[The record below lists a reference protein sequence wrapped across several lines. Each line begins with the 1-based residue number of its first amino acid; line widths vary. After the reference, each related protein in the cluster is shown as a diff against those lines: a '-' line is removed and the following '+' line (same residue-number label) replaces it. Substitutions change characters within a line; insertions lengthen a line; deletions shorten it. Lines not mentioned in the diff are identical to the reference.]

1 MRLIFLSFGFLAGL
15 DGFKD
20 DAILP
25 QVLADS
31 DEERKLLRKTS
42 QRFAT
47 LAAKLKNVL
56 AK

>member
-1 MRLIFLSFGFLAGL
+1 MRIIPLSFALFAGIA
-15 DGFKD
+15 GFKD

-56 AK
+56 AQ